1 MQVYLTFFLWVI
13 LLIGTDYWE
22 ATPDVCSFLE
32 QSCMHSC
39 NPILLLFFITCVL
52 FSLVEKVSEW
62 GLQKTELN
70 RPWSIF
76 SMAFLKK
83 KSSWQFSVEMVT
95 GLGQSIREIDCS
107 SAVCIDPRSDRS
119 LLYRWNWH
127 DLVPIRWT
135 KENKERND
143 RAAVEAMVNQH
154 GFKTYSWDAVV
165 TTRKI

>member
-76 SMAFLKK
+76 SMAVLHRDWWRGQHDVLEGQMPAWAEYPRNRLLLCCLHWSQKRPFPSFFIDDEISTISCSFVQIGRKKTRNETTVLLLK
-83 KSSWQFSVEMVT
+83 
-95 GLGQSIREIDCS
+95 
-107 SAVCIDPRSDRS
+107 P
-119 LLYRWNWH
+119 
-127 DLVPIRWT
+127 
-135 KENKERND
+135 
-143 RAAVEAMVNQH
+143 
-154 GFKTYSWDAVV
+154 
-165 TTRKI
+165 

>member
-1 MQVYLTFFLWVI
+1 MWLYVKNDSQLLVLVSGWLW
-13 LLIGTDYWE
+13 Y
-22 ATPDVCSFLE
+22 

-39 NPILLLFFITCVL
+39 NPILLLFFIACVL
-52 FSLVEKVSEW
+52 FSLVEKVSE
-62 GLQKTELN
+62 GCK
-70 RPWSIF
+70 RP
-76 SMAFLKK
+76 
-83 KSSWQFSVEMVT
+83 SWI
-95 GLGQSIREIDCS
+95 GLGQSSPWQFSTETGDGANTMFWKDRCRLGQSIQEIDCS

-135 KENKERND
+135 KENKERNGC
-143 RAAVEAMVNQH
+143 AAVEAMVNQH